1 LLITELALL
10 LNEGGRG
17 GGGEEQRNAAGR
29 IAALLIIHNRTNGRK
44 MAGQTSDSCFAPF
57 AIYAGRVNFGPI
69 ARRSD
74 ILVKYAGR
82 RMPRISSSYR
92 PISAARAL
100 RQQQT
105 RRPPLPLLSIDE
117 RDRGTDTRTFYDA
130 YRPNYADRN
139 GSTRL
144 L

>member
-1 LLITELALL
+1 
-10 LNEGGRG
+10 
-17 GGGEEQRNAAGR
+17 
-29 IAALLIIHNRTNGRK
+29 
-44 MAGQTSDSCFAPF
+44 MAGQTSDSCFTPF

-130 YRPNYADRN
+130 YRPNYMRTATVLRGCCERSPGRPLHGGDRPHSQKPV
-139 GSTRL
+139 GRRL
-144 L
+144 SFRPHGRLTAYSAPPAPN